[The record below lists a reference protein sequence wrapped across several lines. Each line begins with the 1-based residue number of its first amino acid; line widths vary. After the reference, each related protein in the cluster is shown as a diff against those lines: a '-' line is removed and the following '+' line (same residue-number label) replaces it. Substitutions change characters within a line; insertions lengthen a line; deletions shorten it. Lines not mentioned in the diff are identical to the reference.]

1 MHDTRALK
9 NATNLSSWRAW
20 EEEANQRS
28 GFAAIL
34 WGVFALTLVFVISL
48 SLFAR
53 ALGDD
58 LVSISFV
65 GLILFL
71 GTSFALMALGVLRLN
86 AWKRANPWTPPS

>member
-9 NATNLSSWRAW
+9 NTTNLSSWRAW
-20 EEEANQRS
+20 EEEAHQRS

-34 WGVFALTLVFVISL
+34 GGVFALALVFVISV

-65 GLILFL
+65 GLVLFL
-71 GTSFALMALGVLRLN
+71 VTSFALVALAVLRLN
-86 AWKRANPWTPPS
+86 AWKRANPWSPPS